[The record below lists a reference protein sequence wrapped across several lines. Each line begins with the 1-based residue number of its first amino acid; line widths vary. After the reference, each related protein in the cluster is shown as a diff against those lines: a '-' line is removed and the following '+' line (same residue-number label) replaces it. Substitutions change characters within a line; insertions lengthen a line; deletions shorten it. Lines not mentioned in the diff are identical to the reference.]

1 MSNTGKRVD
10 MLRQAPAGKWY
21 ASRLL
26 QLWNRN
32 GRDSELSVDD
42 VEQMVIQ
49 LRSPHADMADT
60 ILQADEMCR
69 QLKWVQVETNE
80 PCACACGD
88 ADQEARFAAMLSRA

>member
-10 MLRQAPAGKWY
+10 MLRQEPAGKWY

-49 LRSPHADMADT
+49 LRSPHADMANT
-60 ILQADEMCR
+60 ILQADEMV
-69 QLKWVQVETNE
+69 QALKPEAQFLSCPQTNDHE
-80 PCACACGD
+80 CNWNG
-88 ADQEARFAAMLSRA
+88 FVKGN